1 MLDAYLWI
9 WACLALTIDMTEKL
23 SAVDVDLYAH
33 PAYEFLWELNRPGR
47 LIILLF
53 RLARVTSAHSS
64 AKLDILP
71 LCYTGW
77 WFVADGN
84 SNLINLCLN
93 LSVVLLS
100 DPIHSLYGSYCL
112 KIQLTELSLSVAAIF
127 FFFSISM
134 CYHGLLLRFV
144 CSQCKHEHSLLTHW
158 VKQQPNQ
165 KTFHQIII

>member
-127 FFFSISM
+127 FFFQFRCATMVCCWGLFVVSANMSTLCWHIELSSNQTRRRSI
-134 CYHGLLLRFV
+134 R
-144 CSQCKHEHSLLTHW
+144 
-158 VKQQPNQ
+158 
-165 KTFHQIII
+165 